1 MIRPDPKF
9 DLTKIQINSMTV
21 QMEIDQDDLKMIT
34 LSTDILNMEGT
45 IYQLERTFST
55 STEFEDSDQISTV
68 DEVIIFF
75 KIKLFT
81 NMIQILSQVS
91 ADTNNMSRAVSIIN
105 DEEQRGWNLSLTDMD
120 RTIESENEIV
130 LEVNTTSKSNNEIT
144 FSS

>member
-120 RTIESENEIV
+120 RTIESENECC
-130 LEVNTTSKSNNEIT
+130 
-144 FSS
+144 F